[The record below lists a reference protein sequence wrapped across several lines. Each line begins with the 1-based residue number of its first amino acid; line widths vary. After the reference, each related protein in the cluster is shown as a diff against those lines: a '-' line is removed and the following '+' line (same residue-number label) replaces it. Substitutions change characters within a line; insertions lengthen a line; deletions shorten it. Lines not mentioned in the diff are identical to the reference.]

1 MELTVTLC
9 ISLIGVII
17 SVSGFVLSRRDKA
30 TKDVRE
36 EQKQFSKHELIQ
48 YRLEKIEENL
58 QKISNKL
65 DSNNEVIDK
74 RIEIALKNHIS
85 LYHHK

>member
-1 MELTVTLC
+1 MELTVPLC

-17 SVSGFVLSRRDKA
+17 SVSSFVLSRRDKA

-74 RIEIALKNHIS
+74 KIEIALKNHIS

>member
-17 SVSGFVLSRRDKA
+17 SVSSFVLSRRDKA

-36 EQKQFSKHELIQ
+36 EQKQLSKHELIQ

-74 RIEIALKNHIS
+74 RIEIALSNHIS
-85 LYHHK
+85 LYHQK